1 MLKRLTAAAFLATLA
16 VAIPAQ
22 AADDKKADKVDCA
35 AVKTKAAEC
44 KKASATDAACKKA
57 EADMKACEKPAAK
70 KEKKG
75 GC

>member
-1 MLKRLTAAAFLATLA
+1 MLKTLTAAAFLAAFALA
-16 VAIPAQ
+16 TPAL
-22 AADDKKADKVDCA
+22 AEDKAKPAKMDCA

-44 KKASATDAACKKA
+44 KKANATDAACKKA
-57 EADMKACEKPAAK
+57 EADLAKCDKPAK

>member
-1 MLKRLTAAAFLATLA
+1 MIKRLTAAAFVAALA
-16 VAIPAQ
+16 VAVPAQ
-22 AADDKKADKVDCA
+22 AADDKKADKMDCA

-44 KKASATDAACKKA
+44 KKANATDAACKKA
-57 EADMKACEKPAAK
+57 EADMKACAKPAK